1 MAQKR
6 FTSISENVPDIHE
19 IAFEHEFVARIAAL
33 RGLVHFS
40 TAQKKTLSFMEGE
53 GFAILTAEEWT

>member
-1 MAQKR
+1 MAHKR
-6 FTSISENVPDIHE
+6 FTSVSENVPDVDE
-19 IAFEHEFVARIAAL
+19 IAFEHEFVARIAVL

-53 GFAILTAEEWT
+53 G